1 MVEDLSFLNKDEV
14 GDYKK
19 LEDKVLIANRRNT
32 YEETD
37 FLDPFWQKML
47 KSIVNSYPEMSVS
60 FFGAY
65 NDAERKICVVYNSYL
80 SEPVEEDYITVL
92 AFDYNTDDIKHKDV
106 LGKILSLGI
115 ERYTIGDIYFNKNTC
130 FIAVKKSVEAFL
142 MTEFRDIRRHSV
154 ELYSPV
160 NFDVKN
166 VKPDL
171 KEETIISAS
180 LRADL
185 IVSKIYNIK
194 RNVASNMIDKG
205 LFKHD
210 YRVFLRSDKPI
221 NIPSLISLRGYG
233 RVHVDEI
240 DGKTG
245 KDNLRIKIRR
255 EEH

>member
-1 MVEDLSFLNKDEV
+1 MVEDLSFLNKDEI

-47 KSIVNSYPEMSVS
+47 QSIVNSYNDMSVS

-65 NDAERKICVVYNSYL
+65 NNAERKVCVIYNSYL
-80 SEPVEEDYITVL
+80 PEPLEDDFISVL
-92 AFDYNTDDIKHKDV
+92 AFDYKTDDIKHKDV

-115 ERYTIGDIYFNKNTC
+115 ERYTVGDIYFYNSTC
-130 FIAVKKSVEAFL
+130 YIAVKKSVEAFL
-142 MTEFRDIRRHSV
+142 FTEFRDIKRHSI
-154 ELYSPV
+154 ELYTPE
-160 NFDVKN
+160 NILFKN
-166 VKPDL
+166 VSADL
-171 KEETIISAS
+171 EEETLIAAS
-180 LRADL
+180 LRSDL

-194 RNVASNMIDKG
+194 RNIASNMILKG
-205 LFKHD
+205 LFKLD
-210 YRVFLRSDKPI
+210 YRVFLRNDKPI
-221 NIPSLISLRGYG
+221 TVPSLISLRGYG

-240 DGKTG
+240 VGKTG